1 MQYIN
6 DKIKIEQIKS
16 ISTKD
21 KLAISDKL
29 IDLFRMFNISA
40 LCLKNKMIKFK
51 GYPVSDIISAL
62 TLFPF
67 MAISTVNSFMLSR
80 FKQLIE
86 AQKDT
91 FFRLKNNEYYNW
103 RNLHYLF
110 AKRFKRLDNDNDDR
124 HANESSEQPQCLI
137 VDDSL
142 LRKVGRKIEFVGKV
156 FDHVTND
163 WVLGFKLLL
172 LAFWDGNSLIPL
184 DFCYHA
190 EQGNNKKYPFGLFK
204 RQLTK
209 RFSKPRSNDAAGYK
223 RAQQLFVDKITNA
236 IALIKRAVKHG
247 FVPDYVLCDSWYSV
261 EKLIKA
267 VGQLK
272 KGIIHFLGMVKMDK
286 RRYDYQ
292 DQKFNAKE
300 LKKKLKPTM
309 MKRAKQLNAYYIEVI
324 VNYSDIGRVKL
335 FLTRFSKRSKW
346 RLILS
351 TDLNLSFQQA
361 MKIYNIR
368 WTIEVLFK
376 DCKQH
381 LNLGKCQSNDF
392 DAQIADTT
400 ISLLVY
406 MMLSFHKKIHSY
418 PTLGALFADYRD
430 EFIEATVAQKLW
442 QLFIILQVTIAE
454 ILEIDCT
461 KMMRVIFQVPEVNNM
476 LKSLSK
482 IIFED
487 NCSIEFKKAA

>member
-6 DKIKIEQIKS
+6 DQLKIQQIKS

-21 KLAISDKL
+21 KFTISDKL

-51 GYPVSDIISAL
+51 GYPVSDIISVL

-67 MAISTVNSFMLSR
+67 MALSTVNSFMLSR
-80 FKQLIE
+80 FKQLID

-103 RNLHYLF
+103 RNLLLLF
-110 AKRFKRLDNDNDDR
+110 GKRFKKLNARHDDH
-124 HANESSEQPQCLI
+124 HADESSDEPKCLI

-142 LRKVGRKIEFVGKV
+142 IRKVGMKIEFIGKV
-156 FDHVTND
+156 FDHVTKN

-184 DFCYHA
+184 DFSYHA
-190 EQGNNKKYPFGLFK
+190 EKGNNKKYPFGLLK
-204 RQLTK
+204 RQLNK
-209 RFSKPRSNDAAGYK
+209 RFSKPRSKDAAGYK
-223 RAQQLFVDKITNA
+223 RAQEVFVDKITNA
-236 IALIKRAVKHG
+236 IAQIKRAVKHG
-247 FVPDYVLCDSWYSV
+247 FVPDYVLCDSWFSV
-261 EKLIKA
+261 KKLIKT
-267 VGQLK
+267 VRQLK
-272 KGIIHFLGMVKMDK
+272 KGIIHFLGMVKMDN
-286 RRYDYQ
+286 RLYDYQ
-292 DQKFNAKE
+292 GQKLNAKE
-300 LKKKLKPTM
+300 LKKKLKPTH
-309 MKRAKQLNAYYIEVI
+309 MKRAKKLKAYYIEVI

-376 DCKQH
+376 QH

-418 PTLGALFADYRD
+418 NTLGALFAQYRD
-430 EFIEATVAQKLW
+430 EFIEATVAEKLW
-442 QLFIILQVTIAE
+442 QLFITLQLTIAE

-476 LKSLSK
+476 FKSLSK
-482 IIFED
+482 IFLED
-487 NCSIEFKKAA
+487 NCSIVFKKAA